1 MASSTR
7 IPTAYRQW
15 LHAMLVA
22 PVVAAAP
29 WMAAPASRPRAA
41 PVVAAGRLVT
51 GE

>member
-15 LHAMLVA
+15 LHAMLMA
-22 PVVAAAP
+22 PVVAAA
-29 WMAAPASRPRAA
+29 
-41 PVVAAGRLVT
+41 AGRPVT